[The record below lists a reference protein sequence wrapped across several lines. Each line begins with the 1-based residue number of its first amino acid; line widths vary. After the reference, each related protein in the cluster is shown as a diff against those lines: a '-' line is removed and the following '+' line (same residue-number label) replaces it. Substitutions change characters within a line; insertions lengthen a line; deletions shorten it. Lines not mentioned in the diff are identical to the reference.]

1 MRGHAV
7 SGTAGMSVSHNT
19 LVLSLLGGPAL
30 VYGAAVKL
38 RLRLYARPGFARRA
52 DLPVISVGNLTVGG
66 TGKTTIVAW
75 LVSELTRRGR
85 RPAVVSR
92 GYLGRAGRGPVIV
105 SVGQGPMV
113 EPEVSGDE
121 PFLLAT
127 RLPGALVISGSDR
140 VMGCEAALRAGA
152 DCVVLDDGFQHVR
165 LARDLDIVLLDAH
178 NPFGNYRLLPAGTLR
193 EPVSGLRR
201 AGAVVITRSR
211 PGESFSVVE
220 RVVRRHNATVP
231 LLRAGHR
238 SCGFVDAKGEVVG
251 RPERA
256 VAFCGIGNP
265 EAFATDLEHQGVQ
278 VMEFRRFRD
287 HHPFTHANWDELRE
301 LASRH
306 RATLLTTEKDLV
318 RLRAFVQG
326 HEPFPVVAL
335 RIEAAVH
342 DAPALLALVDA
353 ALRRTEAAP

>member
-1 MRGHAV
+1 
-7 SGTAGMSVSHNT
+7 MSVSHNT

-38 RLRLYARPGFARRA
+38 RLRLYGLPGFARRVG
-52 DLPVISVGNLTVGG
+52 LPVISVGNLTVGG

-75 LVSELTRRGR
+75 LVSELMRRGR

-105 SVGQGPMV
+105 SLGQGPLV

-127 RLPGALVISGSDR
+127 RLPGAVVIAGSDR
-140 VMGCEAALRAGA
+140 VVGCEAALKAGA
-152 DCVVLDDGFQHVR
+152 DCVVLDDGFQHLR

-193 EPVSGLRR
+193 EPASGLRR
-201 AGAVVITRSR
+201 ADAVVITRSR

-238 SCGFVDAKGEVVG
+238 WCGFVNAEGEVVE
-251 RPERA
+251 RPEQV

-265 EAFATDLEHQGVQ
+265 EAFATDLEHQGVH
-278 VMEFRRFRD
+278 VTAFRKFRD
-287 HHPFTHANWDELRE
+287 HHPFTRDDWDELRE
-301 LASRH
+301 LASHH

-318 RLRAFVQG
+318 RLRSLARTAEQ
-326 HEPFPVVAL
+326 PAVVAL

-342 DAPALLALVDA
+342 DAAPLLALVDA
-353 ALRRTEAAP
+353 ALRRTEVAP